1 MGDDE
6 ASSQLVDAVDDALGA
21 ESVVAGCHQSDQITE
36 RSYSGFFQV
45 RN

>member
-21 ESVVAGCHQSDQITE
+21 ESAVAGCHQSDQITE
-36 RSYSGFFQV
+36 RSYSGVFQV